1 MPMRCYFL
9 TGQVT
14 IKFWPVYKSRLI
26 FWTDFEDLI
35 KGRLIHR
42 KVWYM
47 AASLTVDKMKQIL
60 CCDWLPMQSQWRY
73 LARSGLSVTRTPLFT
88 INACSKSLIDQAS
101 GSVRGC
107 SRVPIYPKRVPKIF
121 TNIPKIERGVVYV
134 IFM

>member
-1 MPMRCYFL
+1 
-9 TGQVT
+9 
-14 IKFWPVYKSRLI
+14 
-26 FWTDFEDLI
+26 
-35 KGRLIHR
+35 
-42 KVWYM
+42 M

-60 CCDWLPMQSQWRY
+60 CCDWLPMQSQWSY

-107 SRVPIYPKRVPKIF
+107 SRVPIYPKRVPKIPKIF
-121 TNIPKIERGVVYV
+121 TIDNNIPKIERGVVYV